1 MLYVP
6 WLGFQKN
13 VASCHIVCFLYSLS
27 HVQSDEPLGWSQ
39 AKDRCCKAN
48 KSHTFVDPE
57 SHPNAV
63 VCSKCVLDPIYHSVL
78 SWSLATYRL
87 SLRNLTCRS
96 HDVLRNQ
103 CKIGQ
108 VVPPYLLAPC
118 KIVFFFA
125 LGKKLSKDL
134 GLSRKL
140 MGILLVLMPTMSF
153 LGGLFWSVI
162 VDRTGS
168 YRGVLTTT
176 SLLGVTTIFGYL
188 LPQAATSF
196 SAVWWYG
203 DGSIVISS
211 CMNLFPG
218 RIIIWVCSEMRYIPP
233 IIDNY
238 SHLIGEWWFTIG
250 FRAMLWDKPI
260 GFCHLGPGIPGLNPI
275 NSSVFSQG
283 LPLLVLITLL
293 HGSPGLQPSIFW
305 KCHWMSV
312 SPQRYHW
319 GSSVVSVEEK

>member
-1 MLYVP
+1 
-6 WLGFQKN
+6 
-13 VASCHIVCFLYSLS
+13 
-27 HVQSDEPLGWSQ
+27 
-39 AKDRCCKAN
+39 
-48 KSHTFVDPE
+48 
-57 SHPNAV
+57 
-63 VCSKCVLDPIYHSVL
+63 
-78 SWSLATYRL
+78 
-87 SLRNLTCRS
+87 
-96 HDVLRNQ
+96 
-103 CKIGQ
+103 
-108 VVPPYLLAPC
+108 
-118 KIVFFFA
+118 
-125 LGKKLSKDL
+125 
-134 GLSRKL
+134 
-140 MGILLVLMPTMSF
+140 MGILLVLMPTTSF

-203 DGSIVISS
+203 DGPRWVNSNKFVHELVSG
-211 CMNLFPG
+211 F
-218 RIIIWVCSEMRYIPP
+218 RIIIWVCLEMRSIPP

-238 SHLIGEWWFTIG
+238 SHLIGKWWFTIG

-260 GFCHLGPGIPGLNPI
+260 GFCHFGPGIPGLNPI

-312 SPQRYHW
+312 SPQRYYW
-319 GSSVVSVEEK
+319 GSSVFSVEEK

>member
-1 MLYVP
+1 MYSQTSRLVDHKPRTDVAKPTNRTPLWTLKVTQMLLFAANVCLIRFITVYYHDP
-6 WLGFQKN
+6 WQHIDLACVISPAVLMMFFEISVKLGKLFHPTSWHPVKL
-13 VASCHIVCFLYSLS
+13 FFSLLW
-27 HVQSDEPLGWSQ
+27 E
-39 AKDRCCKAN
+39 
-48 KSHTFVDPE
+48 
-57 SHPNAV
+57 
-63 VCSKCVLDPIYHSVL
+63 
-78 SWSLATYRL
+78 
-87 SLRNLTCRS
+87 
-96 HDVLRNQ
+96 
-103 CKIGQ
+103 
-108 VVPPYLLAPC
+108 
-118 KIVFFFA
+118 
-125 LGKKLSKDL
+125 KKLSKDL